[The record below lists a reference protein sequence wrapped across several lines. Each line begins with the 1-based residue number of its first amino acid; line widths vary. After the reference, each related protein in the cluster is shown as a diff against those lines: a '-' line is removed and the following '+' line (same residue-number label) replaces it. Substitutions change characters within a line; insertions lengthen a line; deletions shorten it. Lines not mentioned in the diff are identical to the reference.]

1 MPILVL
7 IDGHAIIH
15 RAYHAYPPL
24 TTHKGELVGAV
35 YGFTSILLTVLSR
48 LHPEYVAVAF
58 DKKAPTFR
66 HIKFRAYKA
75 HRKPVDQ
82 ELIDQIPRVHEVVE
96 TLNIP
101 IFEIDGFE
109 ADDVIGTL
117 AKQAGKAKKKSISVN
132 IITGDQDAL
141 QLVNHTIKVYMPPR
155 GKNPEKIFD
164 EEKILEVYGLQPKQI
179 IDLKA
184 LSGDASDGIPGVDG
198 IGPKTATK
206 LLQQFPT
213 IKDVYANLDLIAPKI
228 KEKLVKGKE
237 QAILSEHLATIITG
251 VPIKLNLEKC
261 RLSDYNIE
269 AVTKLFEELEFR
281 TLLKRLPGHE
291 VIQKHKPE
299 NEQMGLF

>member
-1 MPILVL
+1 MPTLVL

-24 TTHKGELVGAV
+24 TTSKGEIVGAV
-35 YGFTSILLTVLSR
+35 YGFTSIILTVVQR
-48 LHPEYVAVAF
+48 LAPEYIAVAF

-66 HIKFRAYKA
+66 HIKFKAYKA

-82 ELIDQIPRVHEVVE
+82 ELIDQIPRVHEVVQ

-117 AKQAGKAKKKSISVN
+117 AKQASAKKLVDVS

-141 QLVNHTIKVYMPPR
+141 QLVNHIIKVYMPAR
-155 GKNPEKIFD
+155 GKIPEKIFD
-164 EEKILEVYGLQPKQI
+164 EQKVKQDYGLTPKQI

-206 LLQQFPT
+206 LLSQFPT
-213 IKDVYANLDLIAPKI
+213 VKEVYANLDSVALKVR
-228 KEKLVKGKE
+228 EKLIKGKE
-237 QAILSEHLATIITG
+237 QAELSEQLATITTN
-251 VPIKLNLEKC
+251 VPISLDLEKC

-269 AVTKLFEELEFR
+269 AVTQLFEELEFR
-281 TLLKRLPGHE
+281 TLLKRLPKQGIIE
-291 VIQKHKPE
+291 KHKPA

>member
-1 MPILVL
+1 MPTLVL

-24 TTHKGELVGAV
+24 TTHKGELVNAV
-35 YGFTSILLTVLSR
+35 YGFTSILLTVLGR
-48 LHPEYVAVAF
+48 LCPEYVAVAF

-66 HIKFRAYKA
+66 HLQFKAYKA

-82 ELIDQIPRVHEVVE
+82 ELIEQIPRVHEVVQA
-96 TLNIP
+96 LNIP

-117 AKQAGKAKKKSISVN
+117 AKQAGDKDNKLDVN
-132 IITGDQDAL
+132 IITGDADAL
-141 QLVNHTIKVYMPPR
+141 QLVNGLIKVYMPPR

-164 EEKILEVYGLQPKQI
+164 EKEVLKVYGLQPEQI
-179 IDLKA
+179 IGLKA

-198 IGPKTATK
+198 IGPKTATR

-213 IKDVYANLDLIAPKI
+213 IKDIYDNLGLVEGKV

-237 QAILSEHLATIITG
+237 QALLSEQLATIITE
-251 VPIKLNLEKC
+251 VPIELNLEKC

-269 AVTKLFEELEFR
+269 AVTQLFEKLEFR
-281 TLLKRLPGHE
+281 TLLKRLPKTE
-291 VIQKHKPE
+291 QKQKAKID
-299 NEQMGLF
+299 NKQMNLF